1 MTNIPAHILNAK
13 LLIVDDNASNV
24 MLLSKLLENRGY
36 TNIHGVTDPREVEAL
51 YKQERHDLILLDI
64 RMPHLDGY
72 QVLEKLRA
80 LCEGDDY
87 PPVMILTAQTDQE
100 TRYKALEAGAQDFL
114 NKPFDQI
121 EAMTRIRNLI
131 EIRLLHNQVREQNM
145 ALDRKVKER
154 TRELEETRL
163 EVVRRLGAAAEY
175 KDNETGMHVIR
186 MSKTCQLLGQAIGMD
201 ERQSQILLNAS
212 PMHDIG
218 KIGIPDRVL
227 LKPGKLDPGE
237 WEIMKTHTEI
247 GAEILGSHTSD
258 LMEMARVIAVT
269 HHEKWDGSGYPRGLK
284 GEDIPLV
291 GRISAVA
298 DVFDALI
305 SERPYKDAWPVE
317 RAVALLEQES
327 GAHFE
332 PLLIE
337 KFMIVLPQV
346 LEIKEQ
352 FKDVNEERFHPFHRA
367 GKEAGRDR

>member
-1 MTNIPAHILNAK
+1 MNTIPSHILNAK
-13 LLIVDDNASNV
+13 ILIVDDNASNV

-36 TNIHGVTDPREVEAL
+36 TNVHGVTDPREVEAL
-51 YKQERHDLILLDI
+51 YAQERHDLILLDI
-64 RMPHLDGY
+64 RMPYLDGY
-72 QVLEKLRA
+72 QILEKLREM
-80 LCEGDDY
+80 CEGDDY

-131 EIRLLHNQVREQNM
+131 EIRLLHKQVREQN
-145 ALDRKVKER
+145 AILDRKVKER
-154 TRELEETRL
+154 TKELEETRL

-201 ERQSQILLNAS
+201 EAVCQNLLNAS

-218 KIGIPDRVL
+218 KIGIPDRIL
-227 LKPGKLDPGE
+227 LKPGKLDAQE
-237 WEIMKTHTEI
+237 WEIMKTHTDI
-247 GAEILGSHTSD
+247 GAEILGTHTSE

-284 GEDIPLV
+284 GGDIPIV
-291 GRISAVA
+291 GRIAAVA

-305 SERPYKDAWPVE
+305 SERPYKEAWPVE
-317 RAVALLEQES
+317 RALELLRRES
-327 GAHFE
+327 GAHFD
-332 PLLIE
+332 PQLTE
-337 KFMIVLPQV
+337 KFMDVLPEV

-352 FKDVNEERFHPFHRA
+352 FKDADEVRTYAFYLESNTAE
-367 GKEAGRDR
+367 